1 MDYKALFRETM
12 MQPMQAAQKI
22 IGLGVKR
29 EVLWTA
35 LVLVALLNAIQFSL
49 SFQLSEVAV
58 PAELP
63 AEEQALFQ
71 FFMSMAERPII
82 FTMLLASS
90 LVISV
95 FVLSWVGRMLGG
107 SGELPEVL
115 AVVTWW
121 QIIGFAIGLVLWV
134 LGFILLPLAGLLSF
148 ITNIW
153 LLYAISGLLAGAHRF
168 RSPLGGLG
176 TIMLSLLLF
185 AIGLTFA
192 LVILGI
198 GAGAGGANV

>member
-1 MDYKALFRETM
+1 MDYKALFLETM
-12 MQPMQAAQKI
+12 MQPMQAAQNI

-49 SFQLSEVAV
+49 SFQLSEVAI
-58 PAELP
+58 PQEMP

-95 FVLSWVGRMLGG
+95 FVLSWVGRILGG
-107 SGELPEVL
+107 SGALPEVL

-134 LGFILLPLAGLLSF
+134 LGFVLLPLAGLLSF

-185 AIGLTFA
+185 AIGLTVA
-192 LVILGI
+192 LVVLGI
-198 GAGAGGANV
+198 GAGAGGTNV